1 MYVLCFSPVIKKKN
15 WHNLLQSSKLL
26 PIIIGFD
33 SKILLFECYS
43 SIKTRELA
51 LFSGDKT
58 QFGTGALTLYR
69 VSLQNKAKKSCVYTS

>member
-1 MYVLCFSPVIKKKN
+1 MYVLRISLVIKKKKN

-58 QFGTGALTLYR
+58 QFGWEL
-69 VSLQNKAKKSCVYTS
+69 